1 MFKARA
7 AMFVLTLV
15 AALGLG
21 TVAWG
26 ADVEG
31 KIKSVDASGR
41 MVTLE
46 DGTTLTIPPDAKVDK
61 SALKPGATVKA
72 SFEDKAGQKVV
83 TTIQV
88 APAK

>member
-1 MFKARA
+1 MFKAA
-7 AMFVLTLV
+7 PAMFVLALV
-15 AALGLG
+15 AVLAFG

-31 KIKSVDASGR
+31 KIKSVDPNGR
-41 MVTLE
+41 AVTLE
-46 DGTTLTIPPDAKVDK
+46 DGTKLTIPPAAKVDK
-61 SALKPGATVKA
+61 NALKPGATVKA
-72 SFEDKAGQKVV
+72 SFEDKGGEKVV